1 MKTLRTCSL
10 EEKKLPGY
18 QNNLLDLSSNLQV
31 MPNWTFL
38 SHYIINV
45 NLKTGYL
52 FNMVLHL
59 ASKQPDMFT
68 HSFPSLTS
76 MCGCHLCGRKLPS
89 FLKTTIPT
97 SFFWRS
103 GKQSLQRPYT
113 NNFPSYM
120 LYRLQRTWSDFRV
133 EGSLSDF
140 PRPHTTK

>member
-89 FLKTTIPT
+89 FLKTTIPPLSFEGQGNKVFRDHILIT
-97 SFFWRS
+97 SLPICFTDYKELDLILELRE
-103 GKQSLQRPYT
+103 
-113 NNFPSYM
+113 
-120 LYRLQRTWSDFRV
+120 V
-133 EGSLSDF
+133 
-140 PRPHTTK
+140 